1 MDNVEYAGFWIRLLA
16 SIIDSILVLVVILPV
31 LTLIYGQD
39 YWISAQLTAGFWDVF
54 LNYFLPA
61 IAIII
66 FWIYKSATPGK
77 MLLNIRI
84 VDAITGNK
92 PTTGQLIGRY
102 FAYYISML
110 PFFMGFL
117 WAGIDKRKQG
127 WHDKLAGTV
136 VIKNTVKEKDS
147 LLKPNNF

>member
-1 MDNVEYAGFWIRLLA
+1 MNNVEYAGFWMRLLA
-16 SIIDSILVLVVILPV
+16 SIVDSILVLIIIAPI

-39 YWISAQLTAGFWDVF
+39 YWESESFFLGFWDLIF
-54 LNYFLPA
+54 NYILPA
-61 IAIII
+61 IAVII

-77 MLLNIRI
+77 MALNLSI
-84 VDAITGNK
+84 VDAETGNK

-110 PFFMGFL
+110 PFFLGFF
-117 WAGIDKRKQG
+117 WVGFDKRKQG

-136 VIKNTVKEKDS
+136 VIKN
-147 LLKPNNF
+147 